1 MTFISYA
8 QNFEDVMLWRA
19 LKHVE
24 RGFYIDVG
32 AFSPDLDSVTRA
44 FSERGWRGINIEP
57 NPHYLAELSAARPH
71 DANLGIAVSDFDGEI
86 ELSVVGD
93 TGLTTVDSSI
103 AKGHGDAGWALNH
116 IKVPSQTLVHIW
128 DQHVPAGQDVH
139 FLKVDVEGHEAAV
152 LRGGDWSRHRPWIVV
167 VEATLPNTQIS
178 THAQWEEILTQAD
191 YRLVYWDGLNR
202 FYVAVEH
209 EELAKA
215 FTEPP
220 NFFDHFVIHGHA
232 QANERLAELDS
243 AVSTLTKSLSQA
255 VDERAALERNLGGL
269 QGALGDLRRSV
280 DALASLN
287 TLLER
292 EVKDSL
298 HALSALSRQS
308 DDQRCAL
315 SEAMDE
321 VRSSHLKLDYMLSRS
336 IWERLLFRRS
346 GRPRKPLRVLL
357 FHSSGKPRGIFRR
370 WVLRRDGR
378 VRKLFRIWMSSP
390 SYQALPRAVRIPV
403 SSVEPED
410 ALAVPP
416 ADLSP
421 RARHFLKRLEMPQT
435 RGPED

>member
-57 NPHYLAELSAARPH
+57 NPHYLAQLNARRPH

-86 ELSVVGD
+86 ELSVIED
-93 TGLTTVDSSI
+93 TGLTTVDMSI
-103 AKGHGDAGWALNH
+103 AEGHANAGWGLSH
-116 IKVPSQTLVHIW
+116 ITVPTQRLAQVW
-128 DQHVPAGQDVH
+128 DGHVPEGQAVH

-152 LRGGDWSRHRPWIVV
+152 LRGADWSRHRPWIVV
-167 VEATLPNTQIS
+167 VEATLPTTQITS
-178 THAQWEEILTQAD
+178 YLDWEEVLTQAG
-191 YRLVYWDGLNR
+191 YAFVYWDGLNR
-202 FYVAVEH
+202 YYLAKEH
-209 EELAKA
+209 EDLADRFSA
-215 FTEPP
+215 PP
-220 NFFDHFVIHGHA
+220 NVFDQFVSQGHA
-232 QANERLAELDS
+232 LANERLAELDGT
-243 AVSTLTKSLSQA
+243 VSTLTTSLGQA
-255 VDERAALERNLGGL
+255 VEERAALERNLGGL
-269 QGALGDLRRSV
+269 QGSLGDLQRSV
-280 DALASLN
+280 DSLASLN

-298 HALSALSRQS
+298 HALSALSRDS
-308 DDQRCAL
+308 DDQRRAL
-315 SEAMDE
+315 GEAMDE

-346 GRPRKPLRVLL
+346 GRPRKPFRVLL

-378 VRKLFRIWMSSP
+378 VRKVFRMWMSSP
-390 SYQALPRAVRIPV
+390 GYQALPRAVRLPLPSAESASAPPV
-403 SSVEPED
+403 
-410 ALAVPP
+410 P